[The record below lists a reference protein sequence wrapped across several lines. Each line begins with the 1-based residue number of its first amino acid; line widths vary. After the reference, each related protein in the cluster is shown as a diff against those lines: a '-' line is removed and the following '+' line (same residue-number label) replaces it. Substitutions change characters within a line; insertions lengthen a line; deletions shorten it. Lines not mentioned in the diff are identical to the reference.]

1 MSQPPPAAPQR
12 PATLAE
18 ALERANLALLAR
30 RLDEAVR
37 LASDVLKADR
47 GNVAAGEIAG
57 TALLMQD
64 RSAEAI
70 EFLQRAARRVE
81 DPNLETL
88 LARALAN
95 VGRREEALAELDKAT
110 RRWPVFPQAFLEQGD
125 QLCAAGRFEESAA
138 AYERGLSLAPDAL
151 VLRVGL
157 AYLNLKCNDRAQARR
172 EFEAVRAAAPQR
184 YDALVGLGWA
194 LAADGDYAA
203 AADLF
208 RQGLAARPGDA
219 VVRLELAKCLLELGE
234 REAGEAEL
242 RTATGGQP
250 ANAGP
255 ALLALSAT
263 PHGRFFLRPSAA
275 MTFLGIEAG

>member
-1 MSQPPPAAPQR
+1 MSKPPHAVGER
-12 PATLAE
+12 PATPGE

-30 RLDEAVR
+30 RLDEAAE
-37 LASDVLKADR
+37 LAAGVLKADR
-47 GNVAAGEIAG
+47 GNVAAGEILG
-57 TALLMQD
+57 TALLMQG
-64 RSAEAI
+64 RSEEAI
-70 EFLQRAARRVE
+70 GPLQRAAARGE
-81 DPNLETL
+81 DANLETL

-95 VGRREEALAELDKAT
+95 VGRREEALVELSKAT
-110 RRWPVFPQAFLEQGD
+110 RRWPAFPQAFLELGD

-138 AYERGLSLAPDAL
+138 AYEQGLSLAPDAL

-157 AYLNLKCNDRAQARR
+157 AYLHLKCNDRRRARGA
-172 EFEAVRAAAPQR
+172 FEAVRAAAPQR

-194 LAADGDYAA
+194 LAADGEYAG

-208 RQGLAARPGDA
+208 RQALAARPGDA

-242 RTATGGQP
+242 RIAAGGEAAQ
-250 ANAGP
+250 AGP
-255 ALLALSAT
+255 ALLALAAT

-275 MTFLGIEAG
+275 MKFLGVG